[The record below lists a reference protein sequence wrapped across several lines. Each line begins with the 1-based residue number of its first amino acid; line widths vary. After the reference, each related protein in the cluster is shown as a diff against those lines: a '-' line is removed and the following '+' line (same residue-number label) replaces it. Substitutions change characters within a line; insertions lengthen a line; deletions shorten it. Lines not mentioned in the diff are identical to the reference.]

1 MSQEFLTTMLYYN
14 ILFSKASLKL
24 SVFFKKK
31 SNIEINVTFCLEIEG
46 GGTLIE
52 YKVYAAILYCTHLHT

>member
-14 ILFSKASLKL
+14 ILFSKAALKL

-46 GGTLIE
+46 GAL
-52 YKVYAAILYCTHLHT
+52 